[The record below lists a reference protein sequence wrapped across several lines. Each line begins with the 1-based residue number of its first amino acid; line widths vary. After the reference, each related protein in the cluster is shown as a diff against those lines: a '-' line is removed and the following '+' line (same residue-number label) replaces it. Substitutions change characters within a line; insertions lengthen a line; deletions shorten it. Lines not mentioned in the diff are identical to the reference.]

1 MTPFEE
7 APLSRFHLRVV
18 LSGTGGQFADGFSLG
33 IIGIALSL
41 AATPLGLSSWWMG
54 ALGAASLAGLFLGSL
69 IAGPLSDRLGRRPIF
84 AWDMLVFTGIAVAQF
99 LAASAEQLLLLRLFL
114 GVALGADYVVSKS
127 LVTEFVPIRTRGRL
141 LSVLAIAWAA
151 GYVCAYCAGYLIRDT
166 GPTAWRWALLLSG
179 IPSLLIF
186 ALRVRI
192 PESPYYLVAKCRI
205 AEARAIID
213 RTLGVNVD
221 LPHVWRPDAAG
232 KPADGLFSRKLRKNL
247 VTGCVF
253 YTCQVIPFFAIGT
266 YLPTILGKLGVT
278 DSYSAGLIFNLLLML
293 GAAGGLLIIDRLPRR
308 TFLTGSFALM
318 AMLLSVLLI
327 VPAGMT
333 GVTIG
338 LFAAF
343 AFILAASANL
353 EFVYP
358 PELFPTGVRATGIG
372 VVVACSRFGSA
383 FSTFVLPAMVEDHGI
398 THALTA
404 CVLVL
409 VFGGVVCQLWAPET
423 RNVEL

>member
-1 MTPFEE
+1 M
-7 APLSRFHLRVV
+7 
-18 LSGTGGQFADGFSLG
+18 SGTGGQFADGFSLG

-41 AATPLGLSSWWMG
+41 AATPLGLSSGWMG

-69 IAGPLSDRLGRRPIF
+69 VAGPISDRIGRRPIF

-99 LAASAEQLLLLRLFL
+99 YVSSPEQLLFLRLLL

-127 LVTEFVPIRTRGRL
+127 LVTEFAPIRTRGRL
-141 LSVLAIAWAA
+141 LSVLAVAWAA
-151 GYVCAYCAGYLIRDT
+151 GYVCSYCAGYLIRDM
-166 GPTAWRWALLLSG
+166 GPSAWRWALLSSG
-179 IPSLLIF
+179 VPSLVIF
-186 ALRVRI
+186 ALRVQI
-192 PESPYYLVAKCRI
+192 PESPHYLVAKGKV

-213 RTLGVNVD
+213 RALGRDVE
-221 LPHVWRPDAAG
+221 LPHIW
-232 KPADGLFSRKLRKNL
+232 KPVATDEPVTGLFSRKLWKNL

-293 GAAGGLLIIDRLPRR
+293 GAVLGLIVVDRIPRR

-318 AMLLSVLLI
+318 AGLLAILLN
-327 VPAGMT
+327 VPVGMT
-333 GVTIG
+333 AVTIG

-343 AFILAASANL
+343 AFILAASVNL

-358 PELFPTGVRATGIG
+358 PELFPTAVRATGIG
-372 VVVACSRFGSA
+372 VVVACSRLGSA
-383 FSTFVLPAMVEDHGI
+383 FSTFVLPVVVEDHGI
-398 THALTA
+398 AYALTA
-404 CVLVL
+404 CVGVL
-409 VFGGVVCQLWAPET
+409 IFGAVVCQLWAPET
-423 RNVEL
+423 RNAEL